1 MPDASAASA
10 PPEVTTRIALGPH
23 ALPPAGVRLSVAA
36 PVLMKL
42 ALSESRAPAK
52 GVLDNAMLLATV
64 YALDDPP
71 VVSVPLLSF
80 SHPAM
85 PAIIARALLLTVPGN
100 WPSIHDTSGSML
112 SLLAAVVDHRYG
124 LPAICSLAP

>member
-1 MPDASAASA
+1 
-10 PPEVTTRIALGPH
+10 
-23 ALPPAGVRLSVAA
+23 
-36 PVLMKL
+36 
-42 ALSESRAPAK
+42 
-52 GVLDNAMLLATV
+52 MLLVSV

-71 VVSVPLLSF
+71 VVSVPFVSF

-85 PAIIARALLLTVPGN
+85 PAITARALLLTVPGS

-124 LPAICSLAP
+124 LPATCGSPRKKKPARRLRRRCGPQCDDHRGLKP